1 MGAKDDSVYIR
12 HILDSIERVEKYIK
26 DVDEDEFARNTLIQD
41 AVIRQL
47 AIIGEAGKRISQ
59 ALRKRHKDVPWKDV
73 VGMRDKL
80 IHDYFGVDLQAVWDT
95 ATMDVPE
102 LKKEVKKIL
111 KELSA
116 DKKGY

>member
-1 MGAKDDSVYIR
+1 MSAKDDSVYIR
-12 HILDSIERVEKYIK
+12 HISDSIERIEKYLK
-26 DVDEDEFARNTLIQD
+26 DIDEDEFARNTLIQD

-47 AIIGEAGKRISQ
+47 AIIGEAGKRIPHD
-59 ALRKRHKDVPWKDV
+59 LRKRHKDIPWKDV

-95 ATMDVPE
+95 ATIDIPE

-116 DKKGY
+116 NKKDC